1 MAKKKVLENQSE
13 LDSIIESEFNELQ
26 NISVTEEIEPRYYL
40 DTGNY
45 ALNYAITK
53 DLRKGVPGNRISSFF
68 GLSSTGKSMF
78 LGQLLRDNQIDQ
90 AIIISSEVG
99 GLTQDTLKWLQV
111 PSERKVR
118 YISMNTFTCYRIN
131 KENGNIEEIKDSEL
145 PKNKDTEKYLYKT
158 GLIYFIKTFLYQLE
172 YKKITDK
179 VLIIIDSIANVKS
192 VRELSGTQDMG
203 AKGKNLNDMFSAIS
217 GLIENTNATL
227 VFSNKVYTNLINPYD
242 PFIQNGGLSVIY
254 NPSVS
259 IELKIVNSDDSNLTD
274 AQLKEEKLKRTSSL
288 GMAQKPIRATI
299 KKSRN
304 GTQDR
309 NAFMLMDSTFGIIPT
324 SGLFTLMCDF
334 ELCTKSGS
342 RYCIKG
348 IPELE
353 SFYKKDFVKIFLKNK
368 EEYLNKFQKL
378 LNAKET
384 LIAEQ
389 RINAKYNDV
398 SEVIDDT
405 ENEYSADGID
415 IQDAISQMEMDN
427 GKTS

>member
-1 MAKKKVLENQSE
+1 MAKKKIAENLSE
-13 LDSIIESEFNELQ
+13 LDSIIESEFDELQ
-26 NISVTEEIEPRYYL
+26 NISTTVEIEPSYYL

-53 DLRKGVPGNRISSFF
+53 DLRKGIPGSRIASFF

-111 PSERKVR
+111 PPERKVR
-118 YISMNTFTCYRIN
+118 YVSMNTFTCYRIN

-145 PKNKDTEKYLYKT
+145 PKNKDTDKYLYKT
-158 GLIYFIKTFLYQLE
+158 GVTYFLKTFLYQLE
-172 YKKITDK
+172 YRKITDK
-179 VLIIIDSIANVKS
+179 ILIIIDSIANVKS
-192 VRELSGTQDMG
+192 VRELSGTSDMG

-227 VFSNKVYTNLINPYD
+227 VFSNKVYTNLTNPYD

-254 NPSVS
+254 NPSTS
-259 IELKIVNSDDSNLTD
+259 IELKVVNSDDSNLTD

-299 KKSRN
+299 KKSRS

-334 ELCTKSGS
+334 ELCVKNGS

-353 SFYKKDFVKIFLKNK
+353 SFYKKDFIEIFMKNK
-368 EEYLNKFQKL
+368 DEYLDKFQRL
-378 LNAKET
+378 LNAKEV

-405 ENEYSADGID
+405 NNEYSADGID
-415 IQDAISQMEMDN
+415 IQDAISQMEKD
-427 GKTS
+427 GE